1 MPEGL
6 LRFMAIRKRRAL
18 TRSRRIATVWVVIS
32 LAAAVYIGLMGRAM
46 FPVEET
52 LSTASGAENIF
63 IVIGRALF
71 HPVVA
76 GVVMA
81 GILAATISS
90 SDSYLLIASSAF
102 SKNLFGGVLKKNATD
117 KQVMWVA
124 RIVLMVIALIG
135 IAIAWDENSVIFT
148 VVSFAWAGFGATFGP
163 IMLFSLFWKRTTR
176 AGAVAGMVTGGVM
189 VFVWNLLIRPL
200 GGILDIYE
208 LFPAFVLSCIAIV
221 VVSLL
226 TKAPD
231 KAITDEFERAKHYKE
246 EEA

>member
-1 MPEGL
+1 M
-6 LRFMAIRKRRAL
+6 
-18 TRSRRIATVWVVIS
+18 
-32 LAAAVYIGLMGRAM
+32 
-46 FPVEET
+46 
-52 LSTASGAENIF
+52 
-63 IVIGRALF
+63 
-71 HPVVA
+71 
-76 GVVMA
+76 
-81 GILAATISS
+81 
-90 SDSYLLIASSAF
+90 
-102 SKNLFGGVLKKNATD
+102 LKKNATD

-231 KAITDEFERAKHYKE
+231 KEITDEFERAKHYKE